1 MDVNN
6 FLVQMNNTHPLV
18 LEDMLFLENIM
29 NAQLSECVFEDGHFG
44 GLMAYSGLYCI
55 RSFIGRYE

>member
-1 MDVNN
+1 MDVNS
-6 FLVQMNNTHPLV
+6 FLVQMNNTHLLV

-29 NAQLSECVFEDGHFG
+29 NAQLSEYGHFG

-55 RSFIGRYE
+55 RSFIGRCE